1 MKTSCWN
8 ILGLIFTKSDSCV
21 WTYFYHQ
28 SEVMKHCN
36 GAHVPCHNICSSCI
50 LNNSVKTK
58 GVCLVYQRFYKRHS
72 LEQHPFLL
80 LRNSSHAQGRAYC
93 WLIVAEVT
101 SWFGWAWFVLQS
113 KLENDLFLWL
123 AQAYLENNVGVW
135 KVLSWY
141 ENFDSFCFLFTWE
154 LLRVLGASHL
164 LNWIVGQEIILT
176 FSVLWESCDSVR

>member
-1 MKTSCWN
+1 M
-8 ILGLIFTKSDSCV
+8 
-21 WTYFYHQ
+21 
-28 SEVMKHCN
+28 
-36 GAHVPCHNICSSCI
+36 
-50 LNNSVKTK
+50 
-58 GVCLVYQRFYKRHS
+58 YQRFYKRHS

-80 LRNSSHAQGRAYC
+80 PRNSSHAQGRACC

-154 LLRVLGASHL
+154 LLRVLGASYL

-176 FSVLWESCDSVR
+176 FSVLWGHVIVWDSPSGPLVLCSYSHTTDMMWPLWTLQKCSGSKKQG